1 MRNLFLFCLLICHA
15 YGYAQSGQLRA
26 DKSKSFIRYGMK
38 HALHAW
44 TGESKDL
51 NCVAETGADG
61 RIVKVAATVK
71 VRSFDSKNSNR
82 DAHMLEVT
90 DDLTYPNISFYST
103 SITPTDNAYRVKGIL
118 SFHGVQKPIE
128 IEVLEERSSKGRTIS
143 AQFTLLL
150 EDFKIERPSLFMVK
164 TDNELK
170 ITLQAV
176 F

>member
-1 MRNLFLFCLLICHA
+1 
-15 YGYAQSGQLRA
+15 
-26 DKSKSFIRYGMK
+26 MK
-38 HALHAW
+38 HALHSW

-51 NCVAETGADG
+51 NCVVETDADG

-90 DDLTYPNISFYST
+90 DDLTYPNIKFYST
-103 SITPTDNAYRVKGIL
+103 SIVFTDKAYLVKGAI
-118 SFHGVQKPIE
+118 SFHGVDKPVE
-128 IEVLEERSSKGRTIS
+128 MEVQEMKSSKNRTIN

>member
-1 MRNLFLFCLLICHA
+1 MRKLLLFCLLICHA
-15 YGYAQSGQLRA
+15 SGYAQSGQLRA

-38 HALHAW
+38 HALHSW

-51 NCVAETGADG
+51 NCVAEIDADG

-90 DDLTYPNISFYST
+90 DDLTYPNISFYTT
-103 SITPTDNAYRVKGIL
+103 SIIPTDKAYRVKGII
-118 SFHGVQKPIE
+118 SFHGVEKSVE
-128 IEVLEERSSKGRTIS
+128 MEVQENKSSKGRTIN
-143 AQFTLLL
+143 AEFTLLL